1 MEDMKAV
8 ISATLAVFKVEFT
21 IFGFTLSMWDVFL
34 WSIVAGLILAFIGGL
49 FSHD

>member
-1 MEDMKAV
+1 MEV
-8 ISATLAVFKVEFT
+8 IQFLFSCTLAVFQVEFT

-34 WSIVAGLILAFIGGL
+34 WSAVAGLILGFIGGL

>member
-1 MEDMKAV
+1 MEDMKSV

-34 WSIVAGLILAFIGGL
+34 WSIVAGVILGFIGGL